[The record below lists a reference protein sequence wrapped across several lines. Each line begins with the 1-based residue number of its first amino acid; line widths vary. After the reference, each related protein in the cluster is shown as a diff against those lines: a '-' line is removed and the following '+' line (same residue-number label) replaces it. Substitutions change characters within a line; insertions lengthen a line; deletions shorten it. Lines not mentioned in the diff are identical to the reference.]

1 MDYWC
6 VGGGNIKDEQSAT
19 QLGVATNP
27 DLAANVC
34 FVSRLPTDYLPG
46 AIVTP
51 DGEWNDLSDY
61 GWRMIQGD
69 SQHNAFAH
77 ERWKLEVR
85 TILAAH
91 ADCIAVEFDTHR

>member
-1 MDYWC
+1 VVKRRSDLW
-6 VGGGNIKDEQSAT
+6 GNSKGHSFD
-19 QLGVATNP
+19 GVAFIYL
-27 DLAANVC
+27 LAW
-34 FVSRLPTDYLPG
+34 F
-46 AIVTP
+46 
-51 DGEWNDLSDY
+51 SDY